1 MGFLLK
7 AIVLAFAA
15 FAMNASASNLN
26 GLWQTAPNKDTGAFL
41 HVEIAACEE
50 KPDSYC
56 GLITAYFL
64 NGQSEE
70 RDMVGKLIIKNMKE
84 TSATT
89 WKNRT
94 IWAPDDNKTYKSKMV
109 LLNQDTL
116 KVSGCVFGRLIC
128 KIRYLMSQSVYDFI

>member
-1 MGFLLK
+1 
-7 AIVLAFAA
+7 
-15 FAMNASASNLN
+15 
-26 GLWQTAPNKDTGAFL
+26 
-41 HVEIAACEE
+41 
-50 KPDSYC
+50 
-56 GLITAYFL
+56 
-64 NGQSEE
+64 
-70 RDMVGKLIIKNMKE
+70 MVGKLIIKNMKE